1 MDRLTLRPARADDA
15 LGIAAIHCASWRDT
29 YSNVLS
35 PEFLAGPIEQNRSEL
50 WAARLAAPD
59 EARQVLVA
67 ESPSTGPAA
76 FLSAYR
82 DADARWGSLI
92 ENLHVSPALRGKR
105 IGERLI
111 RTAATALA
119 AQARAT
125 GVFLWVFEANQAG
138 LRFYQHLGGT
148 VVERSSSQLPQA
160 RGATVLR
167 VVWPTVADLAG
178 GQQGR

>member
-1 MDRLTLRPARADDA
+1 MDQTLTLRPARADDA
-15 LGIAAIHCASWRDT
+15 PRIAAIHCASWRDT

-50 WAARLAAPD
+50 WAARLAVPE

-82 DADARWGSLI
+82 DADAQWGSLI
-92 ENLHVSPALRGKR
+92 ENLHVSPALRGQK

-111 RTAATALA
+111 RAAATALA
-119 AQARAT
+119 AQAKAA
-125 GVFLWVFEANQAG
+125 GVYLWMFEANQAG
-138 LRFYQHLGGT
+138 LRFYQRLGGE
-148 VVERSSSQLPQA
+148 VVERSTSKLA
-160 RGATVLR
+160 EANGATILR
-167 VVWPTVADLAG
+167 VAWPALDALRV
-178 GQQGR
+178 